1 MTPKKA
7 KDNQEERP
15 PGEPS
20 EPAAPP
26 AEEDEPA
33 SPDQPAPDQ
42 GNMRE
47 PVTDAPP
54 VPGVPTPEPVEGSDP
69 ELMQQHN
76 PTAMDTDPDAVTD
89 DQVQTP
95 EGLPES
101 SFQADPNDKGGEQGL
116 TAGHPGE

>member
-7 KDNQEERP
+7 KENQQERP

-42 GNMRE
+42 GDRYE
-47 PVTDAPP
+47 PVVDAPP
-54 VPGVPTPEPVEGSDP
+54 VPGVPTPEPVEGSP
-69 ELMQQHN
+69 EPPMQEHN
-76 PTAMDTDPDAVTD
+76 PVVEDGNRDEVTDP
-89 DQVQTP
+89 QVQTP